1 MCARKHTTN
10 KLNAHGSYLV
20 EGILY
25 IRHLY
30 MYRGMVYLSPV
41 ADIYVCKRMH
51 QVLCVDLPSSYFTGM
66 CCMLALIHYAFLLVR
81 SSTTC
86 MTIVI
91 HELHYTKLLDEVHL
105 PSGGT
110 PP

>member
-25 IRHLY
+25 TRHLY
-30 MYRGMVYLSPV
+30 MYSGMVYLSPV

-51 QVLCVDLPSSYFTGM
+51 QVLCVDLPSIYFTAYRDV
-66 CCMLALIHYAFLLVR
+66 LYAC
-81 SSTTC
+81 T
-86 MTIVI
+86 
-91 HELHYTKLLDEVHL
+91 Y
-105 PSGGT
+105 P
-110 PP
+110 